1 MLVKLAEG
9 IKDGDA
15 IASLG
20 YPDIL
25 FPPEQLKSLLKDR
38 EPKYRE
44 DSDKICRRHGIK
56 ERPIPDAESLF
67 ELLGASLDVY
77 DIVNERGCEI
87 VLDLNYP
94 FPANACEQYEWVL
107 DVGTLEHCFNIAQAA
122 VNAASLCKVG
132 GRVIHTNPF
141 NCGNHGF
148 YGLNPTWYHDFYTQ
162 NGFEVE
168 TLILAKTDGSWS
180 RVPATKRFIFNESE
194 INCFA
199 IAKRLAVVDMTFPT
213 QTKYKA
219 KT

>member
-9 IKDGDA
+9 IKQGDA

-20 YPDIL
+20 YPDVL
-25 FPPEQLKSLLKDR
+25 FPPEALQKLLQGR
-38 EPKYRE
+38 EPLYRE
-44 DSDKICRRHGIK
+44 DSAKICRRHGIA

-77 DIVNERGCEI
+77 DIVSERGCEI

-148 YGLNPTWYHDFYTQ
+148 YSLNPTWYQDFYTQ

-168 TLILAKTDGSWS
+168 TLILANAQGGWAE
-180 RVPATKRFIFNESE
+180 VPATKRFIYTDTE
-194 INCFA
+194 INC
-199 IAKRLAVVDMTFPT
+199 LAVARRVEVVDMTFPM
-213 QTKYKA
+213 QTKYKR
-219 KT
+219 T